1 MDASCSTLL
10 CYDSTNKSDQIDAR
24 EPCGM
29 HWTSVTANRLIGHCR
44 RRLSMSDP
52 RFAIDAGETV
62 LCILWLYRIFSVAMY
77 IGMYV
82 YKI

>member
-1 MDASCSTLL
+1 
-10 CYDSTNKSDQIDAR
+10 
-24 EPCGM
+24 
-29 HWTSVTANRLIGHCR
+29 
-44 RRLSMSDP
+44 MSDP